1 MKQKLTIVTG
11 IAFSVFGTSV
21 LLSSAMGS
29 KMTTPVAQV
38 TAKPTD
44 TPVKT
49 RQLDEYYSTPSPKI
63 TPSPAVANNKPTT
76 TAKPIIIGP
85 TKEYYD
91 NLYKQQ
97 EEARRERD
105 RIAAEERAAEAKRQ
119 EELYRIEWER
129 EIHREN
135 YEYNNFLANERV
147 RHDQA
152 MTALNNAANCGPN
165 AFCVTGSYEQEQ
177 AKHESNLAIAKETHE
192 RRLKDIDAK
201 YSSLINAIRR

>member
-1 MKQKLTIVTG
+1 MNKAIIILLGVI
-11 IAFSVFGTSV
+11 FSMLGTSV
-21 LLSSAMGS
+21 LLSTAADSTYRQPSALS
-29 KMTTPVAQV
+29 QPAISHSSPTVQSQTPAPRQKQ
-38 TAKPTD
+38 TA
-44 TPVKT
+44 
-49 RQLDEYYSTPSPKI
+49 
-63 TPSPAVANNKPTT
+63 TPSPAVANSKPTT

-135 YEYNNFLANERV
+135 YEYNNFLANERI

-165 AFCVTGSYEQEQ
+165 AYCVTGSTEQEQ
-177 AKHESNLAIAKETHE
+177 AKHESNLATARATHE

-201 YSSLINAIRR
+201 YKALLATIRR